1 MEAKDIISD
10 CRDYIST
17 ELWRKKQEI
26 EGLENILEKIDL
38 YLRENCKHK
47 WVYDDI
53 DSIHNIKNTVYCMK
67 CKINLK

>member
-1 MEAKDIISD
+1 MQANQLIQE

-26 EGLENILEKIDL
+26 EGLEDILQKIDD
-38 YLRENCKHK
+38 YLREKCKHE

-53 DSIHNIKNTVYCMK
+53 DSISNIKNTVYCMK
-67 CKINLK
+67 CKISLK